1 MGAMIFGGTWSAS
14 CRRGAAA
21 VLLGGLFAANASFAA
36 GDAVEVVKAEGS
48 VSASDA
54 SAKQDKAVTTKSVLP
69 AKSTISTGPN
79 GRAVVRVGGTG
90 YIVLEKNSTIEIDK
104 SKDNAGFLRQVTG
117 MIYYAINSLK
127 GDQKKLEVRTVTATI
142 GVRGTRFLIA
152 DLPGRN
158 EVDMRKGQVSIAS
171 PEGEFEIHTR
181 TEQDEFEAYMREARE
196 AIEKEKRQFEEY
208 KAKTEREFVEYKREF
223 SLGADRMAS
232 FDGKRVVDKPL
243 SQESIRDLEGAESY
257 AAEWLKDVRD

>member
-1 MGAMIFGGTWSAS
+1 MGAMIFGGTWSAL

-54 SAKQDKAVTTKSVLP
+54 SSKQKAVAAKSVLP